1 MPSRIRKISKRQTLR
16 KNKKTKNARVKR
28 LNKMRGGAAAAAAAA
43 APDPACFTKGD
54 PTLVEIGFP
63 DTSCLSENDYN
74 EGKPMLSDHA
84 PIIYLFELDLPYKNP
99 VKNNHIKIITW
110 NVGQWGNGG
119 PYPTKAPGI
128 STYNHKFK
136 MTRRNPKL
144 ETKEEY
150 IERLTNLVKA
160 MAKLLEYNKPATGSN
175 DPFLFCQELPCL
187 DRDPNSRELRD
198 HFKQTLLSEKLELKC
213 DSTEQYD
220 FGLIV
225 KKGSTSQGFNV
236 LDKTLYWDSV
246 YADGDLIFPRSSYR
260 DTEWKRFEIY
270 YYTFGVHTYY
280 YVNIHAQYTEDPRV
294 IVDFLQ
300 KIIDTIQVYRT
311 RLRLGI
317 DKVTIYLLGDY
328 NFNIASPEINKLILT
343 DYGDLPLEDRPL
355 ELFANSGR
363 RITSMYKLTTV
374 NATGYSLKDN
384 EGGKEPCNIDC
395 ILKLDLASG

>member
-1 MPSRIRKISKRQTLR
+1 
-16 KNKKTKNARVKR
+16 
-28 LNKMRGGAAAAAAAA
+28 
-43 APDPACFTKGD
+43 
-54 PTLVEIGFP
+54 
-63 DTSCLSENDYN
+63 
-74 EGKPMLSDHA
+74 
-84 PIIYLFELDLPYKNP
+84 
-99 VKNNHIKIITW
+99 
-110 NVGQWGNGG
+110 
-119 PYPTKAPGI
+119 
-128 STYNHKFK
+128 
-136 MTRRNPKL
+136 
-144 ETKEEY
+144 
-150 IERLTNLVKA
+150 
-160 MAKLLEYNKPATGSN
+160 
-175 DPFLFCQELPCL
+175 
-187 DRDPNSRELRD
+187 
-198 HFKQTLLSEKLELKC
+198 LELQC

-225 KKGSTSQGFNV
+225 KKGSTSQEFTV
-236 LDKTLYWDSV
+236 LDKTVYWDSV
-246 YADGDLIFPRSSYR
+246 YADGDLIFPRSS

-280 YVNIHAQYTEDPRV
+280 YVNIHAKYTEKPHE

-328 NFNIASPEINKLILT
+328 NFNIASPEINKLIFT
-343 DYGDLPLEDRPL
+343 DYGGDPL

-374 NATGYSLKDN
+374 NAIGYSLKDN